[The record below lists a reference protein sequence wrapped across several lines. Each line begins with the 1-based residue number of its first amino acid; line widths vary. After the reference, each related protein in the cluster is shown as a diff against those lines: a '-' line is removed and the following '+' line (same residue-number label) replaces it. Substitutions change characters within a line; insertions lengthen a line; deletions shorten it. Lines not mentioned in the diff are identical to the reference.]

1 MQKNIV
7 LVRGGGD
14 VASGTIQKLHR
25 SGFKVLI
32 LEIEKPT
39 SIRRKVSFSEA
50 IYDQNIVVENIKASY
65 AENLDEIYRC
75 WNKCEIPVAVDP
87 YANYIRLL
95 KPEIVVDG
103 ILAKKN
109 LGTNMNMAPITV
121 ALGPGFEAGK
131 DVNAVLETNRG
142 HNLGRLIF
150 NGKAA
155 DNTGVPGVIGG
166 YSKERVIYS
175 PYSGIINN
183 IRDIGDIV
191 EAGETIAHVEN
202 FKIKASIS
210 GVLRGLIR
218 DKTKVGKGF
227 KIADVDP
234 RISER
239 KNCFT
244 ISDKARNIGGG
255 VLEAVMYLKN
265 IKNL

>member
-1 MQKNIV
+1 MNKDTVI
-7 LVRGGGD
+7 VRGGGD
-14 VASGTIQKLHR
+14 VASGAIQKLHR

-50 IYDQNIVVENIKASY
+50 IYDQNIEIENIKASY
-65 AENLDEIYRC
+65 VDSLDAVHGC
-75 WNKCEIPVAVDP
+75 WNNGKIPVVVDP
-87 YANYIRLL
+87 DGIYIGLL

-109 LGTNMNMAPITV
+109 LGTNMDMAPITV

-131 DVNAVLETNRG
+131 DVNVVIETNRG

-150 NGKAA
+150 KGKAA
-155 DNTGVPGVIGG
+155 DDTGVPGVIEG
-166 YSKERVIYS
+166 YSRERVIYS

-183 IRDIGDIV
+183 IKDIGDTV
-191 EAGETIAHVEN
+191 KSGETIAHVEG
-202 FKIKASIS
+202 FKVKANIS
-210 GVLRGLIR
+210 GILRGIIR
-218 DKTKVGKGF
+218 DRTTVKEGL

-255 VLEAVMYLKN
+255 VLEAVMYTRRK
-265 IKNL
+265 I

>member
-1 MQKNIV
+1 MNKDTVI
-7 LVRGGGD
+7 VRGGGD
-14 VASGTIQKLHR
+14 VASGAIQKLHR

-32 LEIEKPT
+32 LEIENPT

-50 IYDQNIVVENIKASY
+50 IYDQNIEIENIKASHVDS
-65 AENLDEIYRC
+65 LDAVHEC
-75 WNKCEIPVAVDP
+75 WNNEKIPVVVDP
-87 YANYIRLL
+87 DGIYIGLL

-109 LGTNMNMAPITV
+109 LGTNMGMAPITI

-131 DVNAVLETNRG
+131 DVNAVIETNRG

-150 NGKAA
+150 KGKAA
-155 DNTGVPGVIGG
+155 DDTGVPGVIAG

-183 IRDIGDIV
+183 IKDIGDTV
-191 EAGETIAHVEN
+191 KSGETIAHIGCFRV
-202 FKIKASIS
+202 KANIS
-210 GVLRGLIR
+210 GVLRGIIR
-218 DKTKVGKGF
+218 DRTTVKKGL

-234 RISER
+234 RISEK

-255 VLEAVMYLKN
+255 VLEAIMY
-265 IKNL
+265 IRRI